1 MAYTNPLGNSTV
13 ITADEETRGAFL
25 VRVYQHVGLAL
36 VAFIGFETLL
46 FMSGIAESFANVIRR
61 NGQAWL
67 LVLGGFAI
75 VNWMLTMASHRLDDA
90 RAQYLGLFGTALAQS
105 VIFAPFLYFVFE
117 ADGAGTVASAAVVS
131 LLGFVGLTI
140 VGMVTRKDLSFVRPI
155 LMFGGLMALVLI
167 VGAVLF
173 GMNLGLW
180 FSVAMVALAGASIL
194 YQTQNIIRTY
204 PSWAHVAAAVSL
216 FGSLMTMFWYVLR
229 IFASR
234 R

>member
-90 RAQYLGLFGTALAQS
+90 RAQYLGLFGTALAQA

-117 ADGAGTVASAAVVS
+117 ADGAGTVATAAVVS

-155 LMFGGLMALVLI
+155 LMFGGLMALVLVI
-167 VGAVLF
+167 GAVLF

-204 PSWAHVAAAVSL
+204 PAWAHVAAAVSL